1 MKIVTAHCPIQPEE
15 VKYNQIE
22 NGMAEVWIRKNITKA
37 TIPESTEN
45 ETEYVY
51 EEVYFRTNASED
63 DVNANVDK
71 YWQLGQEWEMAV
83 PKTQDE
89 KIEELENQLVIAKA
103 ELDQARTDNDL
114 AIAELTMVMAA
125 MMGGEANV

>member
-1 MKIVTAHCPIQPEE
+1 
-15 VKYNQIE
+15 
-22 NGMAEVWIRKNITKA
+22 MAEVWIRKNIVKA
-37 TIPESTEN
+37 TIPSESSEN
-45 ETEYVY
+45 DTEYVY

-71 YWQLGQEWEMAV
+71 YWQLGQEWEVEV

-125 MMGGEANV
+125 MMGGEAHV